1 MRSRHS
7 LYPHLGIAATRLR
20 LRDLCREAVISI
32 VRYPARSMLTAI
44 GTVLGSAAFV
54 ATLGISSTVERQVSD
69 SFDIRRATEV
79 RIVPAVDGVDGGDAA
94 WTGADRMAAVGDLNG
109 VVSAGRRLSL
119 GEAPV
124 SRTTGG
130 TGSLVSVI
138 GADPGALAVMEPR
151 IVAGRPYD
159 DFHEREAAPV
169 VLVPSTL
176 SQSLG
181 ITRVGV
187 AVFIGDRALTVIG
200 IFDDVARRPEAL
212 VGLVMPV
219 GVARELQPVT
229 GGGQWDALIS
239 TAPGAAQLIARQAP
253 YALLPEAP
261 AELKAIAPP
270 DPRTLR
276 REVEDNITRSSMSV
290 SVIALLIGSV
300 SIANAA
306 TAGIGARIGEI
317 GLRRAVGAR
326 RVHIFVQLLAET
338 TALGAVGG
346 LVGVVVGLLVTV
358 SVALVNSWAAVL
370 DWRAALLASGISAAC
385 GLAAGFWPAVRATRI
400 SPVAALQR

>member
-1 MRSRHS
+1 M
-7 LYPHLGIAATRLR
+7 
-20 LRDLCREAVISI
+20 
-32 VRYPARSMLTAI
+32 
-44 GTVLGSAAFV
+44 
-54 ATLGISSTVERQVSD
+54 
-69 SFDIRRATEV
+69 
-79 RIVPAVDGVDGGDAA
+79 
-94 WTGADRMAAVGDLNG
+94 
-109 VVSAGRRLSL
+109 
-119 GEAPV
+119 
-124 SRTTGG
+124 
-130 TGSLVSVI
+130 
-138 GADPGALAVMEPR
+138 
-151 IVAGRPYD
+151 VAGRLYD
-159 DFHEREAAPV
+159 DFHEREDAPV

-176 SQSLG
+176 SESLG
-181 ITRVGV
+181 ISRVGV

-200 IFDDVARRPEAL
+200 IFDDVARRPETL
-212 VGLVMPV
+212 VGLVIPV
-219 GVARELQPVT
+219 GVARQLEPVT
-229 GGGQWDALIS
+229 GGGQWDVLIS

-276 REVEDNITRSSMSV
+276 REVEENVTRSSVSV

-326 RVHIFVQLLAET
+326 RTHIFVQLLAET
-338 TALGAVGG
+338 TALGTVGG
-346 LVGVVVGLLVTV
+346 LAGVVVGLLVTV

-370 DWRAALLASGISAAC
+370 DWRAALFASGISAAC
-385 GLAAGFWPAVRATRI
+385 GLAAGFWPAIRATRI